1 MVGLI
6 APTYQLVH
14 PSYTIPDFVMPI
26 SQASGAFSLLDGGNP
41 EVRIGTQDMAV
52 YAKVMDIRTK
62 TTVSQSAGNQMQS
75 ISLTN
80 KMISVPTYM
89 IRINGQYD
97 HHDQGAA
104 GTWGFG
110 LPEALRLGHHQ
121 ATFQQMRNGL
131 LYGFSPG
138 NGEGLVNATG
148 ITAVSLPADQ
158 YGNTTLLT
166 YDNGSFAFFLAQLVM
181 QLKTRMNQLGKGCRV
196 VICGPQRSL
205 GPFEYNIVQL
215 VQMQRD
221 GAGSMSSKGTIQ
233 EILATNSDV
242 LEWVYDD
249 TLQGQG
255 TGGNSN
261 SDAIMIII
269 PEITVPKVDKIDT
282 NAFASLKP
290 NMKSNTAMFCDMAA
304 PREIISP
311 IAHGGT
317 DVLSE
322 MRATPGWDIRPEST
336 IKLSANYQ

>member
-6 APTYQLVH
+6 APAYELVH

-26 SQASGAFSLLDGGNP
+26 SQASGAFSLLDDGNP
-41 EVRIGTQDMAV
+41 EVRIGTTDLVV

-62 TTVSQSAGNQMQS
+62 ETVSQSAGNQMQS

-89 IRINGQYD
+89 IRLNGQYD
-97 HHDQGAA
+97 HHDSAAA

-110 LPEALRLGHHQ
+110 LPQALELGHEQ

-138 NGEGLVNATG
+138 NGEGLVNAVG
-148 ITAVSLPADQ
+148 ITAVTLPADQ
-158 YGNTTLLT
+158 YGNNTILT
-166 YDNGSFAFFLAQLVM
+166 IDNGFMAFYLAQLI
-181 QLKTRMNQLGKGCRV
+181 QTLKTRMNQMGKGCRV
-196 VICGPQRSL
+196 VVCGPQRSL

-215 VQMQRD
+215 VQMQRE
-221 GAGSMSSKGTIQ
+221 GAGSMSTKGTFE
-233 EILATNSDV
+233 EILKTNQDV
-242 LEWVYDD
+242 LEWTYDD

-255 TGGNSN
+255 TGGTSN

-269 PEITVPKVDKIDT
+269 PEIDTPHVDQIDT
-282 NAFASLKP
+282 NKFAGFQP
-290 NMKSNTAMFCDMAA
+290 NMRSNTKMLCDMPS
-304 PREIISP
+304 PRQIISP

-317 DVLSE
+317 DVVAE
-322 MRATPGWDIRPEST
+322 MRTTPGWDIRPEST
-336 IKLSANYQ
+336 IKLSVAYA

>member
-26 SQASGAFSLLDGGNP
+26 SQASGAFSLLDEGNP

-62 TTVSQSAGNQMQS
+62 STVSQSAGNQMQS

-80 KMISVPTYM
+80 KMISIPTYM
-89 IRINGQYD
+89 IRVNGQFD
-97 HHDQGAA
+97 HHDTGAA

-138 NGEGLVNATG
+138 NGEGLVNAVG

-158 YGNTTLLT
+158 YSNDTILT
-166 YDNGSFAFFLAQLVM
+166 YDNGAFAFFMATLIQ
-181 QLKTRMNQLGKGCRV
+181 QLKTRMNQMGKGCRV
-196 VICGPQRSL
+196 VVCGPQRSL

-221 GAGSMSSKGTIQ
+221 GAGSMSTKGTFE
-233 EILATNSDV
+233 EILKANKDV
-242 LEWVYDD
+242 LEWTYDD

-255 TGGNSN
+255 TGGTSN
-261 SDAIMIII
+261 SDAIMIVI
-269 PEITVPKVDKIDT
+269 PEIETPHVDRVDT
-282 NAFASLKP
+282 DAFAAFKP
-290 NMKSNTAMFCDMAA
+290 NMPSNTKMLCDMPA

-322 MRATPGWDIRPEST
+322 MRTTPGWAIRPEGVV
-336 IKLSANYQ
+336 KLSANYQ